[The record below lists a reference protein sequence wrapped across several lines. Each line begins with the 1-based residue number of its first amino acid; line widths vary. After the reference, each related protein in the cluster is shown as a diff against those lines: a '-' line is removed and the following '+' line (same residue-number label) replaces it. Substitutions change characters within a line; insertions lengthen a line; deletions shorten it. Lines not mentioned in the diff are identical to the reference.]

1 MLFKYLAKIF
11 NKDFQCLKNWKE
23 LERKTPHI
31 FTDLGR
37 ELHYVKTPILFNYLN
52 VLT

>member
-11 NKDFQCLKNWKE
+11 NKTFQCLKNWKE
-23 LERKTPHI
+23 LERKTPYI

-37 ELHYVKTPILFNYLN
+37 ELQLPKRLFYYLN
-52 VLT
+52 VFT